1 MPVPVDAS
9 HAMTSIQYENFTH
22 AANLS
27 KQLSSYL
34 LGNRAEE
41 FGAMMEQLSVVIVTM
56 NSTQVDA
63 GMAEGLSS

>member
-27 KQLSSYL
+27 KQLSSCL
-34 LGNRAEE
+34 LGNWTRKFET
-41 FGAMMEQLSVVIVTM
+41 MMEQLRVAIVM
-56 NSTQVDA
+56 VNSTRVEA
-63 GMAEGLSS
+63 GMAERII